1 MMATSSTVGE
11 RRSRRGLLL
20 IAAAMATVLI
30 GGSTFA
36 VWSANTLFTGGT
48 ITAGNLDITK
58 ATDTTFWDVSLDRTD
73 QPTKLPG
80 TDGATPVLGHAIDL
94 STWLM
99 VPGDKVAANL
109 ESTVTLVGDNLVAKL
124 SVAGFSKITNGI
136 TSMTWS
142 YAVYKGDELLVAET
156 TVPSDGS
163 LLYLSAPE
171 SGQAAGLDDANA
183 AVYSMTDSPES
194 LTIIL
199 YGTFTGTAGDAG
211 QATVDSN
218 GVYTDQGTS
227 GTGTRTDAGKA
238 SVLGDMLLQLD
249 QVRDTGANFPPPTGP

>member
-48 ITAGNLDITK
+48 ITAGNLNITR
-58 ATDTTFWDVSLDRTD
+58 ATDTTFWDVSPDRTD
-73 QPTKLPG
+73 ETTKLPG
-80 TDGATPVLGHAIDL
+80 TDGATPVLGHTIDP

-99 VPGDKVAANL
+99 VPGDKVAANF
-109 ESTVTLVGDNLVAKL
+109 ESTITLQGDNLVAKL
-124 SVAGFSKITNGI
+124 SVAGFANITNGI

-142 YAVYKGDELLVAET
+142 YEIYKGDELLVAET

-163 LLYLSAPE
+163 LLYLASPE
-171 SGQAAGLDDANA
+171 AAADAVSKV
-183 AVYSMTDSPES
+183 VYAMGANPES

-199 YGTFTGTAGDAG
+199 YGTFDPTAGDAG

-218 GVYTDQGTS
+218 SVYTDQGTS

-249 QVRDTGANFPPPTGP
+249 QVRDTGANFTPPTGP